1 MKKGLFYYFKPDL
14 IVDRLG
20 DIDILDLISRDIKF
34 IAVDLDNT
42 LVPYLED
49 EIPKETYEWVEK
61 VKSLGLEV
69 YIFSNAN
76 LARVAKIGCMLGL
89 RGKGKVFK
97 PIIRN
102 LRQELQ
108 KRGLTPTQGALIG
121 DQVFTDVLI
130 GKIEG
135 VYTILV
141 KPSSGKD
148 FIFTK
153 INRFL
158 EKLLRRYLHAQK
170 P

>member
-14 IVDRLG
+14 IVDSLK
-20 DIDILDLISRDIKF
+20 DINVLDLINRGIKF

-42 LVPYLED
+42 LVPYLEE

-69 YIFSNAN
+69 YIFSNAS

-89 RGKGKVFK
+89 SGKGKVFK

-108 KRGLTPTQGALIG
+108 KRGLTPTQGVLIG

-135 VYTILV
+135 VFTILV
-141 KPSSGKD
+141 KPSSRKD
-148 FIFTK
+148 FLFTK

-158 EKLLRRYLHAQK
+158 EKLLRRYLHA
-170 P
+170 

>member
-1 MKKGLFYYFKPDL
+1 MTKGLFYYFKPDL
-14 IVDRLG
+14 IVDRLD
-20 DIDILDLISRDIKF
+20 DINVLDLISRGIKF
-34 IAVDLDNT
+34 VAIDLDNT

-49 EIPKETYEWVEK
+49 EIPEETYKWVEK

-76 LARVAKIGCMLGL
+76 LARVAKIGRMLGL
-89 RGKGKVFK
+89 RGKGKAYK

-108 KRGLTPTQGALIG
+108 KRGLTPTQGVLIG

-141 KPSSGKD
+141 KPSSKKD
-148 FIFTK
+148 FIF
-153 INRFL
+153 NRFL
-158 EKLLRRYLHAQK
+158 EKLLRRYLNAQK